1 MKKKISFNINFTNR
15 AIYTLITFS
24 IFLLIGISV
33 FAFGTSSPSTF
44 GHSAGELD
52 LSSGVNGDALF
63 LGNVKTNGNMDVAG
77 GIKVGTIATCDENT
91 EGFQRYNSESKKIE
105 FCNSTDWGE
114 MSGGVE
120 GIGGVSYEGVTPVL
134 RNGNLGGPFG
144 ADDFCDAAYEGSH
157 MCDLQEMRLTLL
169 PSYEY
174 DGWYSLWGPVTTTA
188 SEVNLFWPEGGGRV
202 QKPVGY
208 AVDCYSFSV
217 AYSTYYAPVMTQAG
231 VSEWRNC
238 AGTARIH
245 CCK

>member
-114 MSGGVE
+114 MGTGTGTGSSYTGDLITGSNTGTDCSEAGGIPTDMGGGEYVCKFLGESCATGWTQYESWSTTSPQFCAGGGSGGCFP
-120 GIGGVSYEGVTPVL
+120 SPCST
-134 RNGNLGGPFG
+134 
-144 ADDFCDAAYEGSH
+144 GSH
-157 MCDLQEMRLTLL
+157 AFSDNTQETCPYTSRGFTTY
-169 PSYEY
+169 PGVNEGYCY
-174 DGWYSLWGPVTTTA
+174 D
-188 SEVNLFWPEGGGRV
+188 
-202 QKPVGY
+202 
-208 AVDCYSFSV
+208 VDHTCYSTIQEV
-217 AYSTYYAPVMTQAG
+217 GCY
-231 VSEWRNC
+231 
-238 AGTARIH
+238 
-245 CCK
+245 

>member
-1 MKKKISFNINFTNR
+1 MKKRISFNINFTNR

-114 MSGGVE
+114 MGTGTGTGS
-120 GIGGVSYEGVTPVL
+120 SYTGDLVTGS
-134 RNGNLGGPFG
+134 NTG
-144 ADDFCDAAYEGSH
+144 ADCSEAGGIPTDMGGEEYVCKFVSDSCATGWTQYESWSTTAACTAGGGSGICYSSCSSGSH
-157 MCDLQEMRLTLL
+157 VFSDTAQETCTLGIRFQNN
-169 PSYEY
+169 PS
-174 DGWYSLWGPVTTTA
+174 GPCIGYSGYTSCTA
-188 SEVNLFWPEGGGRV
+188 TIQEVG
-202 QKPVGY
+202 
-208 AVDCYSFSV
+208 CY
-217 AYSTYYAPVMTQAG
+217 
-231 VSEWRNC
+231 
-238 AGTARIH
+238 
-245 CCK
+245 